1 MRWLPELDA
10 RRTPANRNATGVRV
24 RYLREFIS
32 EQQMTMEKLK
42 RCLHR
47 YDKMFDTR
55 HDILNYVDFCS
66 GMLCNLDLVL

>member
-1 MRWLPELDA
+1 V
-10 RRTPANRNATGVRV
+10 VRV

-32 EQQMTMEKLK
+32 EQQLTMEKLK

-66 GMLCNLDLVL
+66 GTLCNLDLVL